1 MTRGGETFPLECD
14 SAILE
19 IKSPKDRVG
28 GPYVV
33 VFKNLAERWAIVAM
47 DWEGEPRLGIRWFWE
62 SNGHPSGRGYPT
74 WFVIPSELS
83 KNVLFGL
90 PLAHKFSDRL
100 EEYLTGKI
108 SGEALSCTG
117 GDPS

>member
-1 MTRGGETFPLECD
+1 MTQGGETFPLECD

-19 IKSPKDRVG
+19 IKSPKDRVR

-47 DWEGEPRLGIRWFWE
+47 DWEGEPRLGIRWFWG
-62 SNGHPSGRGYPT
+62 NGGNPFSSAHPT
-74 WFVIPSELS
+74 WLVIPPELS
-83 KNVLFGL
+83 KSILLGL

>member
-1 MTRGGETFPLECD
+1 MTQGGEIFPLDDDRE
-14 SAILE
+14 ILG
-19 IKSPKDRVG
+19 INAPGDWVG

-33 VFKNLAERWAIVAM
+33 VFKNVEERWAIVAM
-47 DWEGEPRLGIRWFWE
+47 DWDGEPRLGIRWFWGN
-62 SNGHPSGRGYPT
+62 NGHPSRGKTPL

-100 EEYLTGKI
+100 EEYLTDKI
-108 SGEALSCTG
+108 SREALSCTG
-117 GDPS
+117 GNPS